1 MYVYWFCDL
10 NNLKNIVYT
19 NFEIKLWKRKVD
31 FICVELSV
39 LLVTLM
45 QLKFS

>member
-1 MYVYWFCDL
+1 MI
-10 NNLKNIVYT
+10 LKILSIPI
-19 NFEIKLWKRKVD
+19 FEIKLWKRKVD